1 MLTGITTWM
10 YDMAPD
16 LLPISAKMKWLAVA
30 TGRKEKRR
38 RLSMVISLVN
48 HFLLFLVWRYL
59 YSKF

>member
-1 MLTGITTWM
+1 M

-16 LLPISAKMKWLAVA
+16 LLPISAKMKWLAVVM
-30 TGRKEKRR
+30 GRKEKRR

-48 HFLLFLVWRYL
+48 HCLLFWVWRYF